1 MQRFRD
7 LDIGRKQ
14 LQTLQSRSF
23 FIFIVITLIFLVFSY
38 QILRLMVLDNV
49 NYVSQSDQNR
59 IITVPIYPARGLIYN
74 SEGNIIVENIV
85 SQDLVFYGSSLLE
98 LEENLNEI
106 KGILGEESL
115 LWDAGE
121 QSSKDLSINL
131 RQAILYKDL
140 NTSQIAKFQ
149 LEKYKWPS
157 VQIKPSLKRLVID
170 DNLYSH
176 VVGYLGPV
184 SREEIFSSNNFK
196 YPLNYFSGK
205 KGLEKNYESIL
216 RGSLGYRS
224 IEIDAYGNEIKE
236 ISRISPQRP
245 GNLYLSINKELQL
258 IAKNEL
264 NGRKGA
270 IIGLDPSTGL
280 VKVLVSSPDF
290 NPNLFNGTSSSGELS
305 SLLTDKES
313 PLFNR
318 VISGNYPPASTLKPF
333 IGLLA
338 LENKIIDWD
347 YSIDDKGFFQIEGE
361 GRKYRGWKEGGH
373 GEVNLK
379 KAIAVSSDVFFY
391 QLATSLTIDRLSNFL
406 EQFGFGLISGIDLD
420 NESSANLPTRN
431 WKLGAVGESWFVG
444 DTVNL
449 GIGQGYITIT
459 PMQLAL
465 ATSVIVNKGIAY
477 KPRIVERINQNETD
491 KEILYEVKIQDKSH
505 WDGLQDA
512 MEAVTNS
519 WYGTAYNLSL
529 SGENKIAGKT
539 GTAQIKSLTEEG
551 LSVREEY
558 EEIRESISDR
568 DHALF
573 VGYGPI
579 QEPKLVMVVIVE
591 NGESGSSVAA
601 PIAQKIIDSY
611 LNRMN
616 TIFKNV

>member
-23 FIFIVITLIFLVFSY
+23 FIFIVIALIFLVFSY

-59 IITVPIYPARGLIYN
+59 IITVPVYPARGLIYN

-305 SLLTDKES
+305 NLLTDKES

-477 KPRIVERINQNETD
+477 KPRIVERINQNETN

-601 PIAQKIIDSY
+601 PIAQKIIDTY
-611 LNRMN
+611 LRESP
-616 TIFKNV
+616 

>member
-1 MQRFRD
+1 MT
-7 LDIGRKQ
+7 KK
-14 LQTLQSRSF
+14 
-23 FIFIVITLIFLVFSY
+23 
-38 QILRLMVLDNV
+38 
-49 NYVSQSDQNR
+49 
-59 IITVPIYPARGLIYN
+59 
-74 SEGNIIVENIV
+74 IIVEIAEGLGNQLFMYAHAFSMSKKLGYELLIDNKSAYSKKKNTLRKHQKYMLDSFNIV
-85 SQDLVFYGSSLLE
+85 QNYASNDFIYDKLHKKIKKKLLILIDKFSNKQVFFREKSIKKNNSKIVRNYKNLSEINFSDNIYVQGNF
-98 LEENLNEI
+98 ENYEYFNEFKNEI
-106 KGILGEESL
+106 
-115 LWDAGE
+115 
-121 QSSKDLSINL
+121 
-131 RQAILYKDL
+131 
-140 NTSQIAKFQ
+140 
-149 LEKYKWPS
+149 
-157 VQIKPSLKRLVID
+157 
-170 DNLYSH
+170 
-176 VVGYLGPV
+176 
-184 SREEIFSSNNFK
+184 SNF
-196 YPLNYFSGK
+196 F
-205 KGLEKNYESIL
+205 
-216 RGSLGYRS
+216 
-224 IEIDAYGNEIKE
+224 
-236 ISRISPQRP
+236 
-245 GNLYLSINKELQL
+245 

-601 PIAQKIIDSY
+601 PIAQKIIDTY
-611 LNRMN
+611 LRESP
-616 TIFKNV
+616 

>member
-149 LEKYKWPS
+149 LEKYKWPL
-157 VQIKPSLKRLVID
+157 VQIKPSLKRLVIG

-236 ISRISPQRP
+236 ISRKSPQRP

-347 YSIDDKGFFQIEGE
+347 YSIDDKGFFQIAGE

-601 PIAQKIIDSY
+601 PIAQKIIDTY
-611 LNRMN
+611 LRESP
-616 TIFKNV
+616 

>member
-245 GNLYLSINKELQL
+245 GNLYLSINK
-258 IAKNEL
+258 
-264 NGRKGA
+264 
-270 IIGLDPSTGL
+270 
-280 VKVLVSSPDF
+280 
-290 NPNLFNGTSSSGELS
+290 
-305 SLLTDKES
+305 
-313 PLFNR
+313 
-318 VISGNYPPASTLKPF
+318 
-333 IGLLA
+333 
-338 LENKIIDWD
+338 
-347 YSIDDKGFFQIEGE
+347 
-361 GRKYRGWKEGGH
+361 
-373 GEVNLK
+373 
-379 KAIAVSSDVFFY
+379 
-391 QLATSLTIDRLSNFL
+391 
-406 EQFGFGLISGIDLD
+406 
-420 NESSANLPTRN
+420 
-431 WKLGAVGESWFVG
+431 
-444 DTVNL
+444 
-449 GIGQGYITIT
+449 
-459 PMQLAL
+459 
-465 ATSVIVNKGIAY
+465 
-477 KPRIVERINQNETD
+477 
-491 KEILYEVKIQDKSH
+491 
-505 WDGLQDA
+505 
-512 MEAVTNS
+512 
-519 WYGTAYNLSL
+519 
-529 SGENKIAGKT
+529 
-539 GTAQIKSLTEEG
+539 
-551 LSVREEY
+551 
-558 EEIRESISDR
+558 
-568 DHALF
+568 
-573 VGYGPI
+573 
-579 QEPKLVMVVIVE
+579 
-591 NGESGSSVAA
+591 
-601 PIAQKIIDSY
+601 
-611 LNRMN
+611 
-616 TIFKNV
+616 

>member
-236 ISRISPQRP
+236 ISRKSPQRP

-477 KPRIVERINQNETD
+477 KPRIVERINQIETN

-601 PIAQKIIDSY
+601 PIAQKIIDTY
-611 LNRMN
+611 LRESP
-616 TIFKNV
+616 

>member
-149 LEKYKWPS
+149 LEKYKWPL
-157 VQIKPSLKRLVID
+157 VQIKPSLKRLVIG

-236 ISRISPQRP
+236 ISRKSPQRP

-347 YSIDDKGFFQIEGE
+347 YSIDDKGFFQIAGE

-477 KPRIVERINQNETD
+477 KPRIVERINQIETN
-491 KEILYEVKIQDKSH
+491 KEILYEVKIQDESD

-601 PIAQKIIDSY
+601 PIAQKIIDTY
-611 LNRMN
+611 LRESP
-616 TIFKNV
+616 

>member
-157 VQIKPSLKRLVID
+157 VQIKPSLKRLVIG

-236 ISRISPQRP
+236 ISRKSPQRP

-465 ATSVIVNKGIAY
+465 ATSIIVNKGIAY
-477 KPRIVERINQNETD
+477 KPRIVERINQIETN
-491 KEILYEVKIQDKSH
+491 KEILYEVKIQDESD

-601 PIAQKIIDSY
+601 PIAQKIIDTY
-611 LNRMN
+611 LRESP
-616 TIFKNV
+616 

>member
-1 MQRFRD
+1 
-7 LDIGRKQ
+7 
-14 LQTLQSRSF
+14 
-23 FIFIVITLIFLVFSY
+23 
-38 QILRLMVLDNV
+38 MVLDNV

-149 LEKYKWPS
+149 LEKYKWPL
-157 VQIKPSLKRLVID
+157 VQIKPSLKRLVIG

-236 ISRISPQRP
+236 ISRKSPQRP

-558 EEIRESISDR
+558 EEIRESISNR

-601 PIAQKIIDSY
+601 PIAQKIIDTY
-611 LNRMN
+611 LRESP
-616 TIFKNV
+616 

>member
-85 SQDLVFYGSSLLE
+85 SQDLVFYGSSLFE

-106 KGILGEESL
+106 KEILSEESL

-121 QSSKDLSINL
+121 QSSKDQSINL

-236 ISRISPQRP
+236 ISRKSPQRP

-318 VISGNYPPASTLKPF
+318 VISGNYQPASTLKPF

-601 PIAQKIIDSY
+601 PIAQKIIDTY
-611 LNRMN
+611 LRESP
-616 TIFKNV
+616 

>member
-23 FIFIVITLIFLVFSY
+23 FIFIVIILIFLVFSY

-477 KPRIVERINQNETD
+477 KPRIVERINQNETNR
-491 KEILYEVKIQDKSH
+491 EILYEVKIQDRSH

-512 MEAVTNS
+512 MEAGTNS

-558 EEIRESISDR
+558 EEIRESVSDR

-601 PIAQKIIDSY
+601 PIAQKIIDTY
-611 LNRMN
+611 LRESP
-616 TIFKNV
+616 

>member
-23 FIFIVITLIFLVFSY
+23 FIFIVITLIFIVFSY

-391 QLATSLTIDRLSNFL
+391 QLATSLTIDRLSSFL

-601 PIAQKIIDSY
+601 PIAQKIIDTY
-611 LNRMN
+611 LRESP
-616 TIFKNV
+616 